1 MPAPRRLILSAGFL
15 AAATFPAA
23 TTPARGQ
30 TPRPPSP
37 GTHVPLGGAL
47 TPDQMKQALEQFGA
61 GGLPADLGPLA
72 DLFRDLPGGVPKLD
86 PKLRD
91 ELLRQLRSNPDLMRR
106 AMEEASGRELGW
118 FFEQWLY
125 RPGQLRIAGSWT
137 YDARAKQVRVSLE
150 QRQGDENLIRMPIEI
165 GVYMKGQ
172 ASPTIERVQLDA
184 KSHLFTINAASAP
197 DDVRLDP
204 NAWVLMDAT
213 LVRRK

>member
-1 MPAPRRLILSAGFL
+1 LHMLRGVVGQDAFQRGIRSYYQRHFNG
-15 AAATFPAA
+15 TA
-23 TTPARGQ
+23 TT
-30 TPRPPSP
+30 
-37 GTHVPLGGAL
+37 
-47 TPDQMKQALEQFGA
+47 
-61 GGLPADLGPLA
+61 AD
-72 DLFRDLPGGVPKLD
+72 F
-86 PKLRD
+86 
-91 ELLRQLRSNPDLMRR
+91 RR